1 MSLIC
6 IESFAQSNSERK
18 KSERYERIEWKTT
31 EIRENA
37 EALDFHL
44 EIYKYWHVYFWL
56 KALVWYAIWKTN

>member
-44 EIYKYWHVYFWL
+44 EIYKYWHVYF
-56 KALVWYAIWKTN
+56 